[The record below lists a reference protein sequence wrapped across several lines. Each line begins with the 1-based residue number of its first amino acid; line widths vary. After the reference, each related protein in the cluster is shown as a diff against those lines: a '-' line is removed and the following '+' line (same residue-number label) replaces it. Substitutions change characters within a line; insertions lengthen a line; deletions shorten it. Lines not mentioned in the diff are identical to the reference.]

1 MTEEELKSLVLEADK
16 KISEATSL
24 EVLEKLR
31 VQYLGR
37 KAGIFTQLLKQM
49 GELAPEER
57 PQIGRLINKTKEEIT
72 QLLKEKIDALK
83 SQEEAQKLILEKID
97 ITMPGILPELG
108 KWHPITQVLRQIVNI
123 FVRLGF
129 QLAEGP
135 EIELSYYNFDA
146 LNIPP
151 HHPARDMHDTFYVD
165 SARPQEVILRT
176 HTSPVQIRVM
186 EKQKPPLRIIVP
198 GRVYRRDADISHSPM
213 FHQVEGLLVD
223 ELTTF
228 SDLKGVL
235 STFVHLI
242 FGQEIEVRFRPSFF
256 PFTEPSAEV
265 DIACIICEGKGCGVC
280 KYSGWIEILGAG
292 MVDPAVFKMVNY
304 DSTLYTGF
312 AFGLGVERIAM
323 LKYGINNIRLF
334 FENDIR
340 FLEQF

>member
-1 MTEEELKSLVLEADK
+1 MEIELKSLIIEVEKEIEEAASCEAVE
-16 KISEATSL
+16 KIRI
-24 EVLEKLR
+24 K
-31 VQYLGR
+31 YLGR
-37 KAGIFTQLLKQM
+37 KEGILTQLLKQM
-49 GELAPEER
+49 GEISAEER
-57 PQIGRLINKTKEEIT
+57 PKIGKLLNETKDKVN
-72 QLLKEKIDALK
+72 QLLKEKISALK
-83 SQEEAQKLILEKID
+83 SQEERQKLMID
-97 ITMPGILPELG
+97 ITLPGILPAVG
-108 KWHPITQVLRQIVNI
+108 KLHPITQTLRQIVDI

-129 QLAEGP
+129 QIAEGP

-151 HHPARDMHDTFYVD
+151 HHPARDMHDTFYID
-165 SARPQEVILRT
+165 SATPQKVILRT

-186 EKQKPPLRIIVP
+186 EKQKPPLRIIAP

-242 FGQEIEVRFRPSFF
+242 FGEKTEVRFRPSFF

-265 DIACIICEGKGCGVC
+265 DISCGICAGKGCPVC

-304 DSTLYTGF
+304 DPKKYRGF

>member
-1 MTEEELKSLVLEADK
+1 METELKSLIREVEKEIEEADSFEAVE
-16 KISEATSL
+16 KIRI
-24 EVLEKLR
+24 K
-31 VQYLGR
+31 YLGR
-37 KAGIFTQLLKQM
+37 KEGIFTQLLKQM
-49 GELAPEER
+49 GEISVEER
-57 PQIGRLINKTKEEIT
+57 PKIGKFYNETKDKTT
-72 QLLKEKIDALK
+72 QLLKEKIDELK
-83 SQEEAQKLILEKID
+83 SQEKTPKLMID
-97 ITMPGILPELG
+97 ITLPGIFPALG
-108 KWHPITQVLRQIVNI
+108 KLHPLTQTLRQIVDI
-123 FVRLGF
+123 FSRLGF
-129 QLAEGP
+129 QIAEGP

-151 HHPARDMHDTFYVD
+151 HHPARDMHDTFYID
-165 SARPQEVILRT
+165 SSSPEEVILRT

-213 FHQVEGLLVD
+213 FHQIEGLLVD

-228 SDLKGVL
+228 SDLKGIL
-235 STFVHLI
+235 STFVHLL
-242 FGQEIEVRFRPSFF
+242 FGQRTEVRFRPSFF

-265 DIACIICEGKGCGVC
+265 DIACVICAGKGCGVC
-280 KYSGWIEILGAG
+280 KYSGWLEILGAG
-292 MVDPAVFKMVNY
+292 MVDPAVFKKVNY
-304 DSTLYTGF
+304 DSTKYTGF